1 MVVPSILR
9 CPPNWDIR
17 PDTSSFFLKS
27 FAMSKIRFELSLL
40 TVVCSP
46 KYSVSDFSKSS
57 IYHHIYTSFKRPP
70 RSSAKERTP
79 WKPIYTLS
87 SRPRGTILVLDASPF
102 DSLVGRD
109 SFASENYWINPHPTK
124 NEYEDCAT
132 TNRGSSTRHNTDA
145 VEVKDD
151 EQSKNCWVRR
161 AF

>member
-1 MVVPSILR
+1 
-9 CPPNWDIR
+9 
-17 PDTSSFFLKS
+17 
-27 FAMSKIRFELSLL
+27 MSKIRFELSLL

-109 SFASENYWINPHPTK
+109 SFASENYWIYPHPLPTM
-124 NEYEDCAT
+124 T
-132 TNRGSSTRHNTDA
+132 TRMMQQQTRGVLHDKTQMPWR
-145 VEVKDD
+145 
-151 EQSKNCWVRR
+151 
-161 AF
+161 